1 MRPFFYTCFEVI
13 KLLGAD
19 VKALAFDCMQE
30 IFMYN
35 EPNLRRY
42 MTLRRRA
49 KLPVI
54 GTEGVHPLRM
64 RALPT
69 RFFDNNV
76 FQFFSFIDHSFV
88 VFRNKSYKSG
98 RNMTVLFSVRI

>member
-1 MRPFFYTCFEVI
+1 MRPFFCTCFEVI
-13 KLLGAD
+13 KLPGGD
-19 VKALAFDCMQE
+19 VKALVFDCMQE

-42 MTLRRRA
+42 VTLRRSA

-54 GTEGVHPLRM
+54 GTEGVHPIRM
-64 RALPT
+64 RVLPT

-76 FQFFSFIDHSFV
+76 PPFFL
-88 VFRNKSYKSG
+88 
-98 RNMTVLFSVRI
+98 VLTIHLRFFAIKAASQVEI